1 MKLRTRTLLSV
12 VLPLMI
18 LIAILYSVARFSIMQ
33 SFATLEADDTRQNV
47 ARATAVLTDDLATLD
62 NTTSD
67 YAAWDD
73 TCAYLEGRK
82 PDLPTSEFPDPWFPR
97 LRIDFVL
104 IFDTHGRRVFTKA
117 YDPVAGKRTGNPQA
131 LRATPP
137 PHPPLVHPNTPSS
150 T

>member
-12 VLPLMI
+12 ALSLVS
-18 LIAILYSVARFSIMQ
+18 LIAILYSVARVSIMH
-33 SFATLEADDTRQNV
+33 SFETLEADDTRQNV
-47 ARATAVLTDDLATLD
+47 ARAAAVLADDLATLD
-62 NTTSD
+62 NATSD

-104 IFDTHGRRVFTKA
+104 IFDRYGRQVFTKA
-117 YDPVAGKRTGNPQA
+117 YDAVVGQKTEIPQGLWA
-131 LRATPP
+131 HLAPGS
-137 PHPPLVHPNTPSS
+137 LLM
-150 T
+150 